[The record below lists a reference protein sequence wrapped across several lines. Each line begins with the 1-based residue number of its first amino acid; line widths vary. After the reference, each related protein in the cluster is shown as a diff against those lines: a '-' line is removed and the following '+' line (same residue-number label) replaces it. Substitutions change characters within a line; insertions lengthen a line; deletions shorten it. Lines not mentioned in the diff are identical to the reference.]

1 VNLGQALVGNSSGHA
16 LHHSSN
22 LGQNGLLDDG
32 GGRSTVDQRSTS
44 QVTGLGGSHGK
55 KSSKNELKK
64 GRMTVSNP
72 ILSIQSH
79 QDPYQFEHFDGELV
93 EDSSTGVA
101 AKGDRL
107 RMC

>member
-1 VNLGQALVGNSSGHA
+1 
-16 LHHSSN
+16 
-22 LGQNGLLDDG
+22 
-32 GGRSTVDQRSTS
+32 
-44 QVTGLGGSHGK
+44 VTGLGGSHGK